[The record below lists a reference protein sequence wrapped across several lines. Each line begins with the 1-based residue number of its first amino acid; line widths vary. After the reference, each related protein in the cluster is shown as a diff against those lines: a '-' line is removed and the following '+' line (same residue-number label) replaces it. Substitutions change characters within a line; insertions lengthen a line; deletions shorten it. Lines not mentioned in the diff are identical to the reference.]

1 MIRAPKV
8 DEINA
13 IFCPLYSPLSCVFY
27 FKWVSFWG
35 KKKAIYDHLFNKV
48 FTFKYPFY
56 PKIGGIHGILVRAS
70 YVCMYVSMIQN
81 RIRLM

>member
-1 MIRAPKV
+1 MQFFARCIVP
-8 DEINA
+8 
-13 IFCPLYSPLSCVFY
+13 FPVFSILNGSV
-27 FKWVSFWG
+27 FGG
-35 KKKAIYDHLFNKV
+35 KKRPIYDHLFNKV